1 MIQEKVWV
9 GLYAWSSWDYKL
21 LHFQGHQLSV
31 LINKIYAFSVYF
43 DFTPPLSQPGEKN
56 TYKKGRGGGG
66 GGDKKKYW

>member
-66 GGDKKKYW
+66 DKKNYW